1 MKSLCYMLWFVC
13 LCSIFAAELDFQYQS
28 SLLEETPNYRVFL
41 VTYDSPE
48 APFWKEA
55 QQVKAFYYEP
65 KALPKEGA
73 PAVLCMHVLG
83 GNGQITKSIASF
95 FADHGLPA
103 LMPQMALF
111 LDRRPAGS
119 LKNHIMGPDG
129 PRYISDAFR
138 AVPGDVK
145 RSVDFLASRPGV
157 DPKRLNL
164 IGTSLGGILGISTFA
179 NDKRLDKAV
188 FLLAGGGI
196 KEILQQDNPEVTPI
210 RTAFQNA
217 TPEQAA
223 QLDKICA
230 YLEPMNYCQS
240 LAERVRAERIKMYNA
255 ELDTLVPPARSNAL
269 AAGLGLKTGVN
280 HFILPQLDHYTAIA
294 AMPKVLDE
302 VLPFFTSAQATAQD
316 AANKTDDATPP
327 LRGLASAIQQLIAGP
342 PADGRVSRLAVRF
355 SISEYEQVK
364 QAGAVKIAFAQEK
377 FLLSI
382 SEGKGLEGL
391 QDFTIAT
398 GDVPWC
404 ISPNGTAFSG
414 ENKPDISIS
423 SLMPD
428 KFHLYRRMGT
438 AMLAH
443 TAATGSLDM
452 LAKLLK
458 MKWSFEGPNHR
469 TFVASGDSWNISI
482 QLEDSR
488 DVPVAIRYVSKNTQ
502 ISMDFSQWEIASEP
516 QANDFAAPQNQTVHH
531 VDSTALL
538 LALRQVLHF
547 AWSRLIEP
555 IPSQNPLC
563 DANRDVWFE
572 KGLRIERPNQFPV
585 LIFAGTPEEMGR
597 QHGNLC
603 RKEIARSYDCL
614 RLVAGG
620 YLLMKNEWFYD
631 TIVEA
636 QRRSVKNTPERYLTE
651 LDAMSVAAGLT
662 TAQGREIGF
671 FPELFHCSGI
681 AARGK
686 ATVGGQVVHARVL
699 DYMRDIGLQTAAQV
713 QVFIPDGYLPWIS
726 VGFAGFNGT
735 VTAMNAAGLAMGE
748 MGGRGEGNWDGLPMS
763 YLMRRIMEECRTVAE
778 AKQLIAQTPL
788 TCEYYYVLSDKSGDM
803 MAVETRAGETP
814 TFLSAGEKH
823 PLLKEA
829 FEDIAWITAPSR
841 QPALCER
848 LHQYYGKIDAET
860 MKEII
865 KRPVSMASNLHDA
878 IFLPQS
884 LDLHFAYA
892 DAKQPACNC
901 TYYQLNLNDLLK
913 YYHKHLPNP

>member
-1 MKSLCYMLWFVC
+1 MLWFAFISC
-13 LCSIFAAELDFQYQS
+13 IIAAELDFQYQS
-28 SLLEETPNYRVFL
+28 SLLEETANYCVYK
-41 VTYDSPE
+41 VTYDSPK
-48 APFWKEA
+48 APFWEEA
-55 QQVKAFYYEP
+55 RQVKAFYYEP
-65 KALPKEGA
+65 KKLPKEGA

-83 GNGQITKSIASF
+83 GNGQITKSIAAY

-103 LMPQMALF
+103 LMPQMPLF

-119 LKNHIMGPDG
+119 LKGHVMGPDG

-138 AVPGDVK
+138 AAPGDVR

-157 DPKRLNL
+157 DPARLNI
-164 IGTSLGGILGISTFA
+164 IGTSLGGILGVSTFA
-179 NDKRLDKAV
+179 NDKRLGKAV
-188 FLLAGGGI
+188 FLLAGGGL
-196 KEILQQDNPEVTPI
+196 KEILQQSNPEVTPI
-210 RTAFQNA
+210 RTAFENA

-223 QLDKICA
+223 TLDEICA
-230 YLEPMNYCQS
+230 YLEPLNYCKA
-240 LAERVRAERIKMYNA
+240 LAERVRAGRVRMYNA

-269 AAGLGLKTGVN
+269 AAGLGLTAGVN

-302 VLPFFTSAQATAQD
+302 VLTFFTSEQA
-316 AANKTDDATPP
+316 AAPKVDDASAP
-327 LRGLASAIQQLIAGP
+327 LRGLASFIQQWLIGP
-342 PADGRVSRLAVRF
+342 PTDGRVSRLAMRF
-355 SISEYEQVK
+355 SISEGGKVK
-364 QAGAVKIAFAQEK
+364 QAGNVKLALAQEK
-377 FLLSI
+377 FIFSI
-382 SEGKGLEGL
+382 AEGQGLEGL
-391 QDFTIAT
+391 QNFTVAS
-398 GDVPWC
+398 GDVPWS
-404 ISPNGTAFSG
+404 ISPNGNAFLG
-414 ENKPDISIS
+414 EYKPNVSVS

-428 KFHLYRRMGT
+428 KFHLYRRMGA
-438 AMLAH
+438 AMFAH
-443 TAATGSLDM
+443 TAETGSLDT
-452 LAKLLK
+452 LSKLLQ
-458 MKWSFEGPNHR
+458 MKWSFEGPTQR
-469 TFVASGDSWNISI
+469 TFIASGDSWNISI
-482 QLEDSR
+482 ELEESR
-488 DVPVAIRYVSKNTQ
+488 DVPVAIRFASKNTQ
-502 ISMDFSQWEIASEP
+502 VSMDFSQWENASEL
-516 QANDFAAPQNQTVHH
+516 QDGDFAPPKAREVHN

-538 LALRQVLHF
+538 LALRQVLHC
-547 AWSRLIEP
+547 AWSRLVEP
-555 IPSQNPLC
+555 LPAQNPLC
-563 DANRDVWFE
+563 GAEKDVWFE

-585 LIFAGTPEEMGR
+585 LVFAGTPEEMGR

-603 RKEIARSYDCL
+603 RREINRSYDCL

-631 TIVEA
+631 TILEA
-636 QRRSVKNTPERYLTE
+636 QRRSLKNTPERFLVE
-651 LDAMSVAAGLT
+651 LDAMSTAAGLT
-662 TAQGREIGF
+662 AAQGREIGF

-686 ATVGGQVVHARVL
+686 ATVGGKVVHARVL

-735 VTAMNAAGLAMGE
+735 VTAMNAEGLAMGE

-778 AKQLIAQTPL
+778 ARQMIEQTPL

-803 MAVETRAGETP
+803 MAVEARAGETP

-823 PLLKEA
+823 PLLKES

-841 QPALCER
+841 QPALCEL

-865 KRPVSMASNLHDA
+865 KRPVAMASNLHDA

-884 LDLHFAYA
+884 LDMHFAYA

-901 TYYQLNLNDLLK
+901 TYYHLNLNELLK
-913 YYHKHLPNP
+913 YYREHLPNP

>member
-1 MKSLCYMLWFVC
+1 MKSLCYIIWYIC
-13 LCSIFAAELDFQYQS
+13 LGYVFAAELDFQYKS
-28 SLLEETPNYRVFL
+28 TLLEETANYRVFQ

-55 QQVKAFYYEP
+55 RQVKAFYYEP

-83 GNGQITKSIASF
+83 GNGQITKSIASY

-111 LDRRPAGS
+111 LDRRPAGN
-119 LKNHIMGPDG
+119 LKGHVMGPDG
-129 PRYISDAFR
+129 PKYISDAFR
-138 AVPGDVK
+138 AVPGDVR

-157 DPKRLNL
+157 DPTRLNI
-164 IGTSLGGILGISTFA
+164 IGTSLGGILGVSTFA

-188 FLLAGGGI
+188 FLLAGGGL
-196 KEILQQDNPEVTPI
+196 KEILQQSNPEVTPI

-223 QLDKICA
+223 TLDKLCA
-230 YLEPMNYCQS
+230 YLEPLNYCKA
-240 LAERVRAERIKMYNA
+240 LAERVNAGRVRMYNA
-255 ELDTLVPPARSNAL
+255 ELDNLVPPARSNAL

-302 VLPFFTSAQATAQD
+302 VLPFFTSAQSVTQKVDDTA
-316 AANKTDDATPP
+316 AP
-327 LRGLASAIQQLIAGP
+327 LRGLASAIQQMLAGP
-342 PADGRVSRLAVRF
+342 PADGRASRLAVRF
-355 SISEYEQVK
+355 NISANGQVK
-364 QAGAVKIAFAQEK
+364 HAGNVKFAFTHGK
-377 FLLSI
+377 FMLSI
-382 SEGKGLEGL
+382 AEGKGLEGL
-391 QDFTIAT
+391 QNFTVAM
-398 GDVPWC
+398 GDIPWC
-404 ISPNGTAFSG
+404 ISPNGTEFLG
-414 ENKPDISIS
+414 EYKPEVLIS
-423 SLMPD
+423 SLLPD
-428 KFHLYRRMGT
+428 KFHLYRRMGA
-438 AMLAH
+438 AMFAH
-443 TAATGSLDM
+443 TASTGSMDT
-452 LAKLLK
+452 LAKLLQ
-458 MKWSFEGPNHR
+458 MKWAFEGPNNR
-469 TFVASGDSWNISI
+469 TFVASGNSWNISI
-482 QLEDSR
+482 ELEESR
-488 DVPVAIRYVSKNTQ
+488 DVPVAIRFASKTTQ
-502 ISMDFSQWEIASEP
+502 VSMDFSQWENAAEP
-516 QANDFAAPQNQTVHH
+516 QDDDFTPPKMQSVHN
-531 VDSTALL
+531 VDSLEL
-538 LALRQVLHF
+538 FLALKQVLHC
-547 AWSRLIEP
+547 AWSRLVEP
-555 IPSQNPLC
+555 IPTPNPLC
-563 DANRDVWFE
+563 STERNVWFE

-597 QHGNLC
+597 QHGHLC
-603 RKEIARSYDCL
+603 RQEISRTYDCL

-620 YLLMKNEWFYD
+620 YLLMKNEWFHD
-631 TIVEA
+631 TILEA
-636 QRRSVKNTPERYLTE
+636 QRRSAKDTPERFLNE
-651 LDAMSVAAGLT
+651 LDAMSAAAGLT
-662 TAQGREIGF
+662 TKQGREIGF

-686 ATVGGQVVHARVL
+686 ATVDGKVVHARVL
-699 DYMRDIGLQTAAQV
+699 DYMRDIGLQNTAQI
-713 QVFIPDGYLPWIS
+713 QVFIPDGYQPWIS

-763 YLMRRIMEECRTVAE
+763 YLMRRIMEECHTVAE
-778 AKQLIAQTPL
+778 ARQMIATTPL

-803 MAVETRAGETP
+803 LAVEARAGETP
-814 TFLSAGEKH
+814 TFLAAGEKH

-848 LHQYYGKIDAET
+848 LHKYYGKIDVET

-884 LDLHFAYA
+884 LDLYFAYA

-901 TYYQLNLNDLLK
+901 TYYHLNLNELLQF
-913 YYHKHLPNP
+913 YRQPRPTP